1 MAKLKFC
8 VISLQVAVTT
18 KTEEDEISTQ
28 YTMDLTGKIVS
39 QKPSHLGQGTA
50 QFNKDEF
57 NKGKKN
63 TRTSENKCQF
73 TSVFKLTLDIIFR
86 LFLVC

>member
-1 MAKLKFC
+1 M
-8 VISLQVAVTT
+8 S
-18 KTEEDEISTQ
+18 
-28 YTMDLTGKIVS
+28 
-39 QKPSHLGQGTA
+39 
-50 QFNKDEF
+50 FNDGIIKQEYKSMDEF
-57 NKGKKN
+57 NQGKKN